1 MNLYFSILD
10 AILLHCKMS
19 SRIRFMIQDMIEL
32 RQNGWVAKKDG
43 RKERKE
49 QKKELNNPQFQG
61 SVSSTEDL
69 TRVDRF
75 GEDLNDQRASC
86 VSSPTQRR
94 SDNAPFAKRSS
105 LRDPSS
111 CYDQDYRPISR
122 ANKSAFSPSNQQ
134 SSRENV
140 VTRTAQPP
148 TLSHEVPK
156 GDIEENI

>member
-43 RKERKE
+43 RKEREE

-69 TRVDRF
+69 SRVDMF
-75 GEDLNDQRASC
+75 GEDLHDKRASC

-122 ANKSAFSPSNQQ
+122 ANKSAFSPSKDGDCKTDSLRSQN
-134 SSRENV
+134 SG
-140 VTRTAQPP
+140 
-148 TLSHEVPK
+148 TLF
-156 GDIEENI
+156 IEFHIH